1 MAPSKKSTKPATQQ
15 NQAPSPVVKI
25 RNKQH
30 FEDQVLES
38 ELPVVVDFWADWCGP
53 CKAMAPVFEK
63 AAGKW
68 QGQVLFAKLN
78 TEQVPSVAKT
88 LQITSIPT
96 LLVFLNGEVVDVRI
110 GATPGASLDAMVQR
124 VLDKHQGIGF
134 FARLK
139 RSLGGTAATS

>member
-1 MAPSKKSTKPATQQ
+1 MARAKKNRQSAPQQ
-15 NQAPSPVVKI
+15 SQAPSPVLKI

-30 FEDQVLES
+30 FEDQVLGA
-38 ELPVVVDFWADWCGP
+38 ELPVVVDFWADWCAP

-63 AAGKW
+63 SAAKW

-78 TEQVPSVAKT
+78 TEQVPTVAKA

-96 LLVFLNGEVVDVRI
+96 LLIFLDGEVVDVRI
-110 GATPGASLDAMVQR
+110 GASPASSLDAMVQR
-124 VLDKHQGIGF
+124 ALDKQQGVGF

-139 RSLGGTAATS
+139 RSLGGNAAAS